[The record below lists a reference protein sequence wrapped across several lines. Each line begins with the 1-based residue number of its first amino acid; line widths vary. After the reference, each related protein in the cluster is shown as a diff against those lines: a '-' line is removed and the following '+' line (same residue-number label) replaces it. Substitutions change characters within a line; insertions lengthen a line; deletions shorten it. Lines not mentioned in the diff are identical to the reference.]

1 MAQSA
6 LSTTGGSHPAAAHFG
21 SVRAVDEQTVE
32 EFVRRLSN
40 DEDGLSLKQMMEDLE
55 RMIIVKVLSKV
66 NGHQRRAA
74 KILGLKPTTL
84 FEKAKRHRIRIEFK
98 SILQ

>member
-1 MAQSA
+1 MA
-6 LSTTGGSHPAAAHFG
+6 LSAARESDRVA
-21 SVRAVDEQTVE
+21 VPLENVKAVNDRTVDE
-32 EFVRRLSN
+32 FVQKLYADDDN
-40 DEDGLSLKQMMEDLE
+40 LSLKQMMDELE

-84 FEKAKRHRIRIEFK
+84 FEKAKRYRIRVEFK
-98 SILQ
+98 SILR